1 MDELSES
8 GLVADNGV
16 GDVEG
21 LAEGGQEDDGL
32 NGVDVAGN
40 EDQLGSLLLDEVG
53 HVVETELEGNGLV
66 SLFILLILSLFSGG
80 VLESVGLLLSGLRG
94 VFSQNFVQLG
104 G

>member
-1 MDELSES
+1 M
-8 GLVADNGV
+8 
-16 GDVEG
+16 
-21 LAEGGQEDDGL
+21 
-32 NGVDVAGN
+32 
-40 EDQLGSLLLDEVG
+40 
-53 HVVETELEGNGLV
+53 VETELEGNGLV